1 MLDIVEPIKILEQG
15 HCWLH
20 TRARSTRDGNQQQQ
34 VIWEIT
40 VSQVPFTHS
49 LHCLLFGSDG
59 GFCLEAVERYWSW
72 DIQPQ
77 FQVKGLLVI
86 FPSISCIITANKYLA
101 AVFQDVDKLNSL
113 QFEPSVS
120 PCVCS
125 ALSGFGLIRTLA
137 EVNLQQQLAKIQINH
152 IFRSWIDSWVLA
164 GRRESSARIEA
175 ANIISYSTQN
185 IIFCMQT
192 YSYSPFL
199 SLNYWVGLK
208 TKVIK
213 KPHQT
218 WTDIIVCTKEVG
230 SHFWNIMKS

>member
-49 LHCLLFGSDG
+49 LNCLLFGSDG

-101 AVFQDVDKLNSL
+101 AVFQDAEKLN
-113 QFEPSVS
+113 F
-120 PCVCS
+120 
-125 ALSGFGLIRTLA
+125 
-137 EVNLQQQLAKIQINH
+137 
-152 IFRSWIDSWVLA
+152 IFS
-164 GRRESSARIEA
+164 
-175 ANIISYSTQN
+175 
-185 IIFCMQT
+185 
-192 YSYSPFL
+192 L
-199 SLNYWVGLK
+199 SLLYLCVFAVLCLGLGWLGLWLK
-208 TKVIK
+208 WISNSSWQRYK
-213 KPHQT
+213 
-218 WTDIIVCTKEVG
+218 
-230 SHFWNIMKS
+230 